1 MVLIMPKSKNRI
13 NGFPNGNG
21 RNRKHFYRNGT
32 SGNSRK
38 GLEIFLFGLTSA
50 CLVLCLVLALG
61 C

>member
-1 MVLIMPKSKNRI
+1 MKMAKSNHRR

-21 RNRKHFYRNGT
+21 QNRKHSYRNGT
-32 SGNSRK
+32 RGNSRK

-50 CLVLCLVLALG
+50 CLILCPFLARG